1 MVTPQILLVIALLTI
16 HLVGPWDA
24 RTFFH

>member
-1 MVTPQILLVIALLTI
+1 MLTPQILLVIALLTI